1 MSAGQKVRHLL
12 ANNFEVSI
20 LNQFLRTLKS
30 TITTSFTSRQL
41 ATSNEILVARTKF
54 SVALATRKAQFQT
67 LNLYFR
73 NLLYVYP
80 LSVNYTSRSS
90 SARNIAVK
98 VQFLGGEE
106 MPPLEVGFVL

>member
-1 MSAGQKVRHLL
+1 MGKRRGSL
-12 ANNFEVSI
+12 FERWGAEKGI
-20 LNQFLRTLKS
+20 YG
-30 TITTSFTSRQL
+30 I
-41 ATSNEILVARTKF
+41 
-54 SVALATRKAQFQT
+54 
-67 LNLYFR
+67 NLYFR

>member
-1 MSAGQKVRHLL
+1 M
-12 ANNFEVSI
+12 
-20 LNQFLRTLKS
+20 
-30 TITTSFTSRQL
+30 
-41 ATSNEILVARTKF
+41 
-54 SVALATRKAQFQT
+54 
-67 LNLYFR
+67 
-73 NLLYVYP
+73 YVYP